1 MPSIL
6 VQLDDATYKALNQMA
21 PAAKRKRT
29 EFIRTALKEAIRKR
43 EYADMRE
50 AYRKQPDSASES
62 DSWSNLEGLFQG
74 DAINPGASGATRPR
88 YSGTLKAAMRL
99 EIQVNVADDAADKVE
114 LAEHLR
120 KEAILALFADRKIT
134 AGKAAGELGLVHC
147 GDSSQAR
154 RPSKGRILATRRTLS
169 HHP

>member
-74 DAINPGASGATRPR
+74 GCQRQFIAAIRPR
-88 YSGTLKAAMRL
+88 LDDLRRAGFWLRDEHYRIIL
-99 EIQVNVADDAADKVE
+99 ES
-114 LAEHLR
+114 
-120 KEAILALFADRKIT
+120 
-134 AGKAAGELGLVHC
+134 AGE
-147 GDSSQAR
+147 
-154 RPSKGRILATRRTLS
+154 
-169 HHP
+169 